1 MNEEY
6 KLREKSS
13 EKKIGLVKGLI
24 IAILTAFIIR
34 TFFLEAFTIPTG
46 SMEKTL
52 LVGDFLLVNKFIYG
66 PSTPQYIPFTGIPIP
81 HFNLP
86 AIREPEQ
93 NDVVVFQYPG
103 DRDQLYPVETVN
115 YIKRCIACPGDTIRI
130 VDKIVFVNGKK
141 FPVPPNLYHSDKRIK
156 KADDVELRIFP
167 KGAQWNE
174 DNYGSLIVP
183 KKDDVIDLNRNNIER
198 WRTIIN
204 RELDKEAVE
213 VNGYIIK
220 IDGVPVQS
228 YVIQKDYYFML
239 GDNRDESFDSRYW
252 GFVPRDKIV
261 GKAFIIYW
269 SWDSSLSNIL
279 DLFGSLREERIGR
292 MIE

>member
-1 MNEEY
+1 MNDETEI
-6 KLREKSS
+6 KETHKV
-13 EKKIGLVKGLI
+13 KNIGLIKGLL
-24 IAILTAFIIR
+24 IAILTAFVIR

-66 PSTPQYIPFTGIPIP
+66 ASTPQYMPFTGIKIP
-81 HFNLP
+81 WFNLP
-86 AIREPEQ
+86 AIREPRQ

-103 DRDQLYPVETVN
+103 DRDQLFPVETVN
-115 YIKRCIACPGDTIRI
+115 YIKRCIACPGDTIKI
-130 VDKIVFVNGKK
+130 VNKVVFVNGKR
-141 FPVPPNLYHSDKRIK
+141 FTNPPNLFHSDNRIK
-156 KADDVELRIFP
+156 RTDDIESRIFP

-174 DNYGSLIVP
+174 DNYGPLIVP
-183 KKDDVIDLNRNNIER
+183 GKDDVIELNRFNIEK
-198 WRTIIN
+198 WRILIN
-204 RELDKEAVE
+204 RELNKEAVE

-220 IDGVPVQS
+220 VDGIPVKS
-228 YVIQKDYYFML
+228 YVIQKDYYFMM

-269 SWDSSLSNIL
+269 SWDSSISNIL

-292 MIE
+292 LIK